1 VPLHTEPVIQ
11 ELCKKAC
18 ATTSE
23 AEAEQALREL
33 RTAIHEHLRL
43 ATESLTTLASTMPKS
58 LKSDK
63 KN

>member
-1 VPLHTEPVIQ
+1 M
-11 ELCKKAC
+11 CKKAC

-43 ATESLTTLASTMPKS
+43 ATETLTARASAMPKS
-58 LKSDK
+58 LK
-63 KN
+63 